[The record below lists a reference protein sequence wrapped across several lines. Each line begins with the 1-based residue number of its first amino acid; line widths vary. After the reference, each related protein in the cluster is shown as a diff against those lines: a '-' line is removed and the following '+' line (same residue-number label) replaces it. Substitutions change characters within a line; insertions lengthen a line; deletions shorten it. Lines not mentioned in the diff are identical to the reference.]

1 MEPSNSLDN
10 EIQHSHASTEFDSLS
25 VDAKKVPNTLLERL
39 IREVKT
45 EAQPSVI
52 AYNRTHNRHN
62 RGR

>member
-1 MEPSNSLDN
+1 MEHKAFAKNEPGMRQLDTLVV
-10 EIQHSHASTEFDSLS
+10 EP
-25 VDAKKVPNTLLERL
+25 AKMPNALLERL

-45 EAQPSVI
+45 EAQSNVL